1 MEIILPEPAM
11 ANAFWNCGFPLIAQ
25 SSAEESHFHNINNG
39 TTKSGHLKERA
50 LSQRKQRQL
59 ECED

>member
-1 MEIILPEPAM
+1 M

-25 SSAEESHFHNINNG
+25 SSAEESHFRNINNG